1 MAVRRVYLDTEFL
14 PADPT
19 NRGLV
24 SIGLTDDQ
32 GRSYYAVNRH
42 MDIAAVLAIPW
53 MVNNVVRSL
62 PMLREPDGEG
72 WVADLDWQHADMKS
86 LETIRAEV
94 AQYFADTDASETR
107 LYAYYGGQDIGRLH
121 MLWDN
126 DWARMPE
133 FIPKWFTELQGL
145 IVDAGNPRLPEHPE
159 GAHHALADAEHNR
172 RIHEHLMSLD
182 RERAA

>member
-1 MAVRRVYLDTEFL
+1 MTVRSVYLDTEFL

-32 GRSYYAVNRH
+32 GRSYYAVNRD
-42 MDIAAVLAIPW
+42 MDVAAVLAVPW
-53 MVNNVVRSL
+53 MVNNVVRFL
-62 PMLREPDGEG
+62 PLNRGADGEG
-72 WVADLDWQHADMKS
+72 SAQDLDWEHNDMKS
-86 LETIRAEV
+86 LETIRKEV

-126 DWARMPE
+126 NWALMPE
-133 FIPKWFTELQGL
+133 FIPQWFTELQAL
-145 IVDAGNPRLPEHPE
+145 IVDAGNPRLPEQPA

-172 RIHEHLMSLD
+172 RIHEHLMALGEARS
-182 RERAA
+182 A